1 MPYKVV
7 IASGAKNV
15 VVGGKGP
22 FQAGDVVLLTDEQF
36 AAIRPEAFATLF
48 NGTPAAIDTGNQ
60 STGYP
65 YS

>member
-7 IASGAKNV
+7 IASGVKNV

-22 FQAGDVVLLTDEQF
+22 FQAGDVVLLTDEEF

-48 NGTPAAIDTGNQ
+48 NGAPAAVNTT
-60 STGYP
+60 SASP